1 MIELLQVSFAFP
13 TVIFTLLL
21 GLVVVYWALVIL
33 GALDLD
39 MLDSA
44 SGATDGIDTAS
55 EAFVT
60 TTEADG
66 ADGVLDG
73 SLPAIVT
80 ELGLRGVPLTVW
92 LSIYVLIAWA
102 VTLLGMRFVGGAA
115 TTLLGSFGAGALVTT
130 IALVVA
136 AVGTATLTRP
146 MRRFFESPTAQ
157 THKSLVG
164 KVCTVTTLRVDGDFG
179 QAEVEDG
186 GAGLLVQVR
195 CDDANDLTRGSR
207 ALIFDYDPEQ
217 GIFHVSRFDD
227 PVDVNVA
234 ARRLRTPN

>member
-1 MIELLQVSFAFP
+1 MIELLQTAVALP
-13 TVIFTLLL
+13 TVIFTVLL
-21 GLVVVYWALVIL
+21 GLVVGYWALVIL

-39 MLDSA
+39 VLEGAD
-44 SGATDGIDTAS
+44 GATDVLDAASDAITTADM
-55 EAFVT
+55 
-60 TTEADG
+60 DG
-66 ADGVLDG
+66 ADGLLG
-73 SLPAIVT
+73 GRLPVMVT

-92 LSIYVLIAWA
+92 LSIFVLIAWS

-115 TTLLGSFGAGALVTT
+115 SSLLGPFGGGAVVTLASLA
-130 IALVVA
+130 IS
-136 AVGTATLTRP
+136 AVGTAAITRP
-146 MRRFFESPTAQ
+146 MQRLFVAPTARSH
-157 THKSLVG
+157 TSLVG

-195 CDDANDLTRGSR
+195 CDESNDLTRGSQ
-207 ALIFDYDPEQ
+207 ALIFDYDPDE

>member
-1 MIELLQVSFAFP
+1 MIELLQATFAFP
-13 TVIFTLLL
+13 TVIFTFLL
-21 GLVVVYWALVIL
+21 GLVVAYWALVIA

-39 MLDSA
+39 VLDGA
-44 SGATDGIDTAS
+44 DGATDALDTAS
-55 EAFVT
+55 DAFT

-66 ADGVLDG
+66 TDGFLG
-73 SLPAIVT
+73 GPLPVIIT

-92 LSIYVLIAWA
+92 LSIFVLISWA

-115 TTLLGSFGAGALVTT
+115 SALLGPFVGGALVT
-130 IALVVA
+130 AAGLAVA
-136 AVGTATLTRP
+136 AAGTAAITRP
-146 MRRFFESPTAQ
+146 MRRAFVAPTARS
-157 THKSLVG
+157 HRSLVG
-164 KVCTVTTLRVDGDFG
+164 KVCTVTTLRVDGGFG

-195 CDDANDLTRGSR
+195 CDDANDLTRGSQ
-207 ALIFDYDPEQ
+207 ALIFDYDPDE

-234 ARRLRTPN
+234 ARRIRTPN